1 MQMEHVQ
8 QKIQQIKQAYGQLPL
23 QDNLQ
28 DPFGTLNDRVAEP
41 QVNPLA
47 QPNPM
52 RRSNSKMKFEQ
63 AKELDA
69 GLNKGASA
77 DDAGTSGG
85 HLQIG
90 NHEVDQLRRENDR
103 RERQAEYQA
112 FLSKQAQ
119 QK

>member
-1 MQMEHVQ
+1 
-8 QKIQQIKQAYGQLPL
+8 
-23 QDNLQ
+23 
-28 DPFGTLNDRVAEP
+28 
-41 QVNPLA
+41 
-47 QPNPM
+47 M

-69 GLNKGASA
+69 GLNKGALA
-77 DDAGTSGG
+77 DDKKRIDDTGAFGG

-90 NHEVDQLRRENDR
+90 NHEVDQLRRENDK

-119 QK
+119 

>member
-8 QKIQQIKQAYGQLPL
+8 QKIQQIKQAYGQLPP

-41 QVNPLA
+41 QVNPHA

-69 GLNKGASA
+69 GLN
-77 DDAGTSGG
+77 
-85 HLQIG
+85 
-90 NHEVDQLRRENDR
+90 
-103 RERQAEYQA
+103 
-112 FLSKQAQ
+112 
-119 QK
+119 